1 MNDASLDEKSTWSRG
16 FITRLSMIDQN
27 IYDTRRARERR
38 AAAVA
43 EAGGIEAAIAGGVL
57 DRFIDTTLSEALLLG
72 LIKQDVRRFVGVF
85 GHGSTEIG
93 EVLRLYE
100 EAGLVKMYAVR
111 NEIEA
116 SHAATAL
123 RRVTGEKAA
132 VITSIGPGAMQ
143 AAAASLTP
151 ASGGTGV
158 WYLLGDETS
167 EDEGP
172 NMQQIPKHRQQLYL
186 EVCSALGEAYTLHT
200 PGALATALR
209 RGGTV
214 VDHPH
219 AGGPFFLLLPMNV
232 QPAPMKRFNLDEL
245 PGGSPPRLGAAQGED
260 GRYELAA
267 EALLNAERVVVR
279 VGGGGA
285 DAGVE
290 LVELLG
296 LVDGVAILSPVANGT
311 VPGGNRRNMGVAG
324 SKGSICGNY
333 AMENADTL
341 LAVGTRF
348 VCQSDCSRTGFL
360 NAKQVVNIN
369 TCYHDAVHYG
379 RTIALVGDAAPTLRR
394 LIEAIEI
401 RLEAGGGI
409 IAEAGTPPAAAPAA
423 EAGDDSPWLTAC
435 SAKRRE
441 WEAFKEE
448 RYANPILFD
457 AVWGKRVLTQPAAIK
472 AAVDW
477 ARQKRV
483 TTFFDAGDVQAN
495 GLQIVEDE
503 RPGLNVTDTGASYM
517 GFAASA
523 LLASAMAEER
533 FYGLAL
539 CGDGSFLMNPQIL
552 ADGVAHGVSG
562 CILLMDNRRMGA
574 ISSLQE
580 AQYGAVYAT
589 GDGVA
594 IDFVAMARS
603 VVGVAAFDGGNSVES
618 LIATLDKARAHKGL
632 SLIHLPVYFGPDP
645 LGGLGAWGRWN
656 VGSWTADTQALRHET
671 GL

>member
-1 MNDASLDEKSTWSRG
+1 MPDQSTHD
-16 FITRLSMIDQN
+16 I
-27 IYDTRRARERR
+27 RRARAGR
-38 AAAVA
+38 AAVVV
-43 EAGGIEAAIAGGVL
+43 EAGGVDAAVTRGTL
-57 DRFIDTTLSEALLLG
+57 DRFIDTTLCEALLLG
-72 LIKQDVRRFVGVF
+72 LIKQDVHRFVGVF
-85 GHGSTEIG
+85 GHGSTEFG
-93 EVLRLYE
+93 EVLRIYE

-111 NEIEA
+111 SEIEA
-116 SHAATAL
+116 SHAAAAL

-151 ASGGTGV
+151 ASGGIGV
-158 WYLLGDETS
+158 WYLMGDETS

-172 NMQQIPKHRQQLYL
+172 NMQQIPKHRQHLYL
-186 EVCSALGEAYTLHT
+186 EVCSVIGEAYTLHT

-232 QPAPMKRFNLDEL
+232 QPTPMVRFNLDEL
-245 PGGSPPRLGAAQGED
+245 PGGNPPRLGAASGED
-260 GRYELAA
+260 GRYELAT

-279 VGGGGA
+279 VGGGA
-285 DAGVE
+285 VDAGVE
-290 LVELLG
+290 LVELLD
-296 LVDGVAILSPVANGT
+296 LVDGVAILSPVAGGT
-311 VPGGNRRNMGVAG
+311 VPGSNRRNMGVAG

-333 AMENADTL
+333 AMENAETL
-341 LAVGTRF
+341 LAVGARF

-360 NAKQVVNIN
+360 NTKQVVNIN
-369 TCYHDAVHYG
+369 TCYNDAVHYG

-394 LIEAIEI
+394 LIEMMEM
-401 RLEAGGGI
+401 RLESGDEI
-409 IAEAGTPPAAAPAA
+409 FTEVEEPAANEKTGRIPGASGSGPDAAPTSGA
-423 EAGDDSPWLTAC
+423 EDDSPWLTAC
-435 SAKRRE
+435 LEKRRE

-448 RYANPILFD
+448 RYNQPVLFD
-457 AVWGKRVLTQPAAIK
+457 EVWGKRVLTQPAAIK

-483 TTFFDAGDVQAN
+483 ITFFDAGDVQAN

-523 LLASAMAEER
+523 LLASAMAEEC
-533 FYGLAL
+533 FYGLAF

-552 ADGVAHGVSG
+552 ADGVAHGVNG

-594 IDFVAMARS
+594 IDFIAMARS
-603 VVGVAAFDGGNSVES
+603 VNGVEAFNGGNSVES
-618 LIATLDKARAHKGL
+618 LIAALDSAVANKGL

-656 VGSWTADTQALRHET
+656 VGNWVADTQAFRHET